1 MVEKSWKQIETERL
15 ILRKFTSEDSAFL
28 LELMNSP
35 TWLQFIGQ
43 RNITTTDE
51 ARNYILEK
59 FIKSYQTNG
68 FGLNLVVLKNNNTPI
83 GMCGLIKRDS
93 LKDVDIGFA
102 LLPRYERKGYGYEA
116 ATATM
121 KYAKSNLGLSRIV
134 AITNKNNVQSIHL
147 LQKIGMQFEEMVRLN
162 DTEELMLF
170 ANEQ

>member
-1 MVEKSWKQIETERL
+1 M
-15 ILRKFTSEDSAFL
+15 
-28 LELMNSP
+28 
-35 TWLQFIGQ
+35 
-43 RNITTTDE
+43 
-51 ARNYILEK
+51 
-59 FIKSYQTNG
+59 
-68 FGLNLVVLKNNNTPI
+68 VLKNNNTPI

-116 ATATM
+116 ARATM

-162 DTEELMLF
+162 ETEELMLF
-170 ANEQ
+170 ANDQ